1 MDLES
6 LFGLTVSPWELM
18 IRGTAIYWF
27 LFAIFRYVIRR
38 DVGAIA
44 VADVLLLVIIA
55 DAAQNAM
62 AGGYESITDGFILI
76 ASIVAWNYALDW
88 ASFHFPAVRRF
99 AEPKPLPLISHG
111 RMLKRNLRREFLT
124 PEDVE
129 SELRKQGV
137 ADISQVVSAYM
148 EPDGEISVIRAE
160 PGTSPRHQGRDRPV

>member
-6 LFGLTVSPWELM
+6 LFGFSLSPWELV
-18 IRGTAIYWF
+18 IRGTVIYWF
-27 LFAIFRYVIRR
+27 LFIIFRYIFRR

-62 AGGYESITDGFILI
+62 AGGYETISDGFVLI
-76 ASIVAWNYALDW
+76 STIISWNYALDW
-88 ASFHFPAVRRF
+88 ASYRFPAVRRF

-111 RMLKRNLRREFLT
+111 RLLKHNLRREFLT

-137 ADISQVVSAYM
+137 ADISQVVSAHM
-148 EPDGEISVIRAE
+148 EPDGQISVIRA
-160 PGTSPRHQGRDRPV
+160 SPAAGRRQQARDRPV